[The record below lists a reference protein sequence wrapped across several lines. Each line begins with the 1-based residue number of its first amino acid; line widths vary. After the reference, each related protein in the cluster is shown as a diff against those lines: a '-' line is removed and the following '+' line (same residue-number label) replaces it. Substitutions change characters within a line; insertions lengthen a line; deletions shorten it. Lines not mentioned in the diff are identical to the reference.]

1 MHWLVFF
8 TRFVVF
14 LLEFTQ
20 VSGKIRGQFS
30 VMTGDVQGILYVSLL
45 NHVQL
50 YWFMIVAHAKSLIER
65 WQDCTFSFMLLL
77 TCPRSIPFVCFLFSA
92 RETILLLPLVS
103 GLLHLP
109 TIKVCICSYICTFHV
124 YARGLHGCTVSSY
137 DSSPHYFFF
146 FVDSCSAFS
155 MGMRWTSP

>member
-109 TIKVCICSYICTFHV
+109 TIKVCFALIYVLSMYTRGACMDVPFHHMIV
-124 YARGLHGCTVSSY
+124 LLTIFSSSSTVAVPS
-137 DSSPHYFFF
+137 
-146 FVDSCSAFS
+146 
-155 MGMRWTSP
+155 RWE